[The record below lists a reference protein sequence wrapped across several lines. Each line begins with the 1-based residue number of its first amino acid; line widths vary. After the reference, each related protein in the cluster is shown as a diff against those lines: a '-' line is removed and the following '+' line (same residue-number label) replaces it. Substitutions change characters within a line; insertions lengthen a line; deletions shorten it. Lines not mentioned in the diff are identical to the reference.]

1 MADDNCLSLFDDD
14 KLRLEELFG
23 DNLLEELLA
32 VTLQTRS
39 AKLKQLKTTAEKGQ
53 LENQINA
60 ELEHG
65 DISTFIE
72 EKRNRKKA
80 EMGQKCER
88 DKLHVD
94 LFRTDTT
101 D

>member
-14 KLRLEELFG
+14 KLRLEELFS

-80 EMGQKCER
+80 DGPKM
-88 DKLHVD
+88 
-94 LFRTDTT
+94 
-101 D
+101 